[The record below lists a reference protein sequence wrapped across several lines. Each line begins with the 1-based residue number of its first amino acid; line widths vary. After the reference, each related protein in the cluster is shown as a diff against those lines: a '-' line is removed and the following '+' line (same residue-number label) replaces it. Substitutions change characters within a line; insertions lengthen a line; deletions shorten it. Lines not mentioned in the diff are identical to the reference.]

1 MSIAAKLWR
10 FSRRPD
16 QMREETPHLLLPQE
30 IFSSENGCFHA
41 GWWSPYMRVLEHT
54 GIPAETETAVYRTM
68 IV

>member
-16 QMREETPHLLLPQE
+16 QMREETLHLLLPQE
-30 IFSSENGCFHA
+30 IFSSEA